1 MKKLICL
8 ALALFASAA
17 IANDQLV
24 RGPSLQVKE
33 RLQAIELIN
42 VTAEKQR
49 AADAEPLDE
58 ALLAILDEAESL
70 EIDES

>member
-8 ALALFASAA
+8 TLALFAGAA
-17 IANDQLV
+17 IANDPLV

-33 RLQAIELIN
+33 RLQAIGLIN
-42 VTAEKQR
+42 VTAEKQQ
-49 AADAEPLDE
+49 AADAEPLDA
-58 ALLAILDEAESL
+58 ALLAILEEAESL